1 MNFHEKTL
9 SMPSLSTHLSFM
21 PWIPTEEGEE
31 IIEFARMNNVTW
43 RQMDRNESQ
52 LTSMVFKKKTQQPQN
67 L

>member
-52 LTSMVFKKKTQQPQN
+52 QVWCIKNHKQAQN
-67 L
+67 M

>member
-9 SMPSLSTHLSFM
+9 SMPSLSTHLSFI

-31 IIEFARMNNVTW
+31 IIEFNVTW

-67 L
+67 M